1 MKKIIDPSLVLI
13 FLSHSTNFAI
23 FSNQSF
29 MKFNGMASFFKYKN
43 KNTES
48 NKKKTKQK
56 KNKDVYSCQNFE
68 SKRKMIINK
77 SIKGCR
83 ELSGKILRSLAKF
96 LIPSILQSPFL
107 KDFIIYPDVI
117 FWDTLKRTKNCLTLG
132 KIRGE
137 KGYIA
142 KSVHSDG
149 YFLKSEHFVKE
160 FSLIFFLS

>member
-56 KNKDVYSCQNFE
+56 KT
-68 SKRKMIINK
+68 KM
-77 SIKGCR
+77 SIAAR
-83 ELSGKILRSLAKF
+83 
-96 LIPSILQSPFL
+96 
-107 KDFIIYPDVI
+107 
-117 FWDTLKRTKNCLTLG
+117 TLNQK
-132 KIRGE
+132 E
-137 KGYIA
+137 K
-142 KSVHSDG
+142 
-149 YFLKSEHFVKE
+149 
-160 FSLIFFLS
+160 

>member
-1 MKKIIDPSLVLI
+1 MRREKSYELRPR
-13 FLSHSTNFAI
+13 
-23 FSNQSF
+23 
-29 MKFNGMASFFKYKN
+29 
-43 KNTES
+43 
-48 NKKKTKQK
+48 
-56 KNKDVYSCQNFE
+56 VY
-68 SKRKMIINK
+68 K
-77 SIKGCR
+77 SIKGCG

>member
-56 KNKDVYSCQNFE
+56 KP
-68 SKRKMIINK
+68 KM
-77 SIKGCR
+77 SIAAR
-83 ELSGKILRSLAKF
+83 
-96 LIPSILQSPFL
+96 
-107 KDFIIYPDVI
+107 
-117 FWDTLKRTKNCLTLG
+117 TLNQK
-132 KIRGE
+132 E
-137 KGYIA
+137 KW
-142 KSVHSDG
+142 
-149 YFLKSEHFVKE
+149 
-160 FSLIFFLS
+160 

>member
-1 MKKIIDPSLVLI
+1 MIFIDDQIDLKKLCRI
-13 FLSHSTNFAI
+13 
-23 FSNQSF
+23 
-29 MKFNGMASFFKYKN
+29 
-43 KNTES
+43 
-48 NKKKTKQK
+48 KKKS
-56 KNKDVYSCQNFE
+56 N
-68 SKRKMIINK
+68 SKACLELILWAISFSWWRHRGHGLRTGNSHFTVNK
-77 SIKGCR
+77 SIKGCG

-132 KIRGE
+132 KIRGG

-160 FSLIFFLS
+160 FSLIFFLSWLY